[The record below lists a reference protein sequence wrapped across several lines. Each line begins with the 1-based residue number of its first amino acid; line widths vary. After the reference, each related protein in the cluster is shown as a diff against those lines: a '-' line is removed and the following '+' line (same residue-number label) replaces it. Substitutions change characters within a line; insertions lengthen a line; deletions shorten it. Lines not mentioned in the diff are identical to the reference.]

1 VHVSV
6 AIEIRKPDGRWIELA
21 EGIRNSREL
30 IESWIGMARE
40 IYPMAEV
47 RVLNANPIPPATRR
61 TH

>member
-1 VHVSV
+1 MSV
-6 AIEIRKPDGRWIELA
+6 AIEIRKPDGRWVELA
-21 EGIRNSREL
+21 DGIRNSREL

-47 RVLNANPIPPATRR
+47 RVLNTTPRQPASNL

>member
-1 VHVSV
+1 MSV
-6 AIEIRKPDGRWIELA
+6 AIEIRKPDGRWVELA
-21 EGIRNSREL
+21 DGIRNSREL

-47 RVLNANPIPPATRR
+47 RVLNANPRQPANSR

>member
-1 VHVSV
+1 MSV
-6 AIEIRKPDGRWIELA
+6 AIEIRKPDGRWVGLA
-21 EGIRNSREL
+21 DGIRNSREL

-47 RVLNANPIPPATRR
+47 RVLNANPRQPASSL